1 MPKTFRSIGLVMVLL
16 VGVPSLVWAQG
27 PGGGAASGTGKG
39 AAAQRGPISD
49 LTAEQKTKIAALRA
63 AAMEKAAPLRGEL
76 DAKMSEMRQLWAV
89 EKPDRKAIT
98 GKQAEMDAIHQKMRA
113 IWTDFGLEVH
123 ALLTP
128 AQRAEWA
135 QAGPGHG
142 MGMGP
147 GMMGGGGGPQG
158 RHGGGRGRG
167 MGMGAGMGLGQG
179 QGQGM
184 DGCPCGFPMCPM
196 NPQ

>member
-1 MPKTFRSIGLVMVLL
+1 MPKTFRSVGLVMVLL
-16 VGVPSLVWAQG
+16 VGATSLALAQG
-27 PGGGAASGTGKG
+27 PGGRSAPGAAKS
-39 AAAQRGPISD
+39 AAAQKGPISD
-49 LTAEQKTKIAALRA
+49 LTPDQKAKIAALRA

-76 DAKMSEMRQLWAV
+76 DAKMTEMRQLWAA

-113 IWTDFGLEVH
+113 IWTDFGLDVH

-142 MGMGP
+142 MGMGM
-147 GMMGGGGGPQG
+147 GMMGGGGPKGQ
-158 RHGGGRGRG
+158 RGGGPGRRGHG
-167 MGMGAGMGLGQG
+167 MGMGM
-179 QGQGM
+179 GQGM
-184 DGCPCGFPMCPM
+184 DGCPCASPMCPM